1 MAEAVDVLILS
12 SDLDFA
18 TDRVCRELGRRGS
31 SFLRLNRESLPAL
44 SLTLDPVAPTL
55 RCNFEGR
62 NWIVDNSLQSVWWRV
77 GTFDRDISD
86 RTLDLQTQLQ
96 RSQWSAF
103 LRSMMVFAGAKW
115 INHPAATYEAET
127 KAVQLSV
134 AREVGFDIPQTAM
147 SNDPVAFID
156 FKPGTRVAFKSIDT
170 LLLREGDTQLF
181 GYTTLLEIEHV
192 AVHDLRLSPATIQAP
207 LETKLDLRVTV
218 VGDAIWCAEVRGRGE
233 QIEGD
238 WRLTPKDELTY
249 PEHVLPPGIER
260 RCRALVARLGLVFG
274 AIDLALANGRYWFI
288 EINPTGEWG
297 WLERPEWSIAA
308 TIAGELECRSIS
320 SH

>member
-18 TDRVCRELGRRGS
+18 SDLVCRELGRLGS

-44 SLTLDPVAPTL
+44 GLTLNPATPVL
-55 RCNFEGR
+55 RCSFEGR
-62 NWIVDNSLQSVWWRV
+62 NWIVDNSLKSVWWRV

-86 RTLDLQTQLQ
+86 RSFDLQIQLQ

-115 INHPAATYEAET
+115 INHPAATYAAET
-127 KAVQLSV
+127 KALQLSV
-134 AREVGFDIPQTAM
+134 ACEVGFDIPETVM
-147 SNDPVAFID
+147 SNDPVAFAD
-156 FKPGTRVAFKSIDT
+156 FEPRTRVAFKSIDT

-192 AVHDLRLSPATIQAP
+192 AVDDLRLSPATVQAP

-218 VGDAIWCAEVRGRGE
+218 VGDAVRCAEVRGRGE
-233 QIEGD
+233 QIKGD
-238 WRLTPKDELTY
+238 WRLTSKDELTY
-249 PEHVLPPGIER
+249 PEHVLPPEIEQ
-260 RCRALVARLGLVFG
+260 RCRALVVRLGLVFG
-274 AIDLALANGRYWFI
+274 AIDLALADGRYWFI

-297 WLERPEWSIAA
+297 WLERPEWSLAA
-308 TIAGELECRSIS
+308 AIAGELTCPTIS
-320 SH
+320 R